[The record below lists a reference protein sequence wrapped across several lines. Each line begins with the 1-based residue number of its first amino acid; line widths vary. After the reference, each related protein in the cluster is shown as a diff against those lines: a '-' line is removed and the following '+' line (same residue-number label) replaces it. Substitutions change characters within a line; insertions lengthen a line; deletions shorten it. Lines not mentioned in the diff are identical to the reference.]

1 MEIVAALLF
10 VGGPALVLLLVRH
23 VAAARA
29 LGPIVL
35 CYAAGLL
42 IGLSGL
48 LPDST
53 GDIRTTITEASLA
66 LALPLLLFSV
76 DIAAWRHAAG
86 RAMLSMLLAVV
97 AVVFVA
103 TLLFHLFQARGVA
116 APEQLAGMAVGM
128 YTGGIAN
135 MGAIKL
141 ALGIPDA
148 RYLLFATVDTVIGSL
163 YLLFVLTVAHR
174 LFARFLRPFPRAPQG
189 GETAAESRESQGDL
203 LRLAAIPGIAAALG
217 AAAVCVGL
225 AVVLAPRIGIGEPQV
240 MVIVLLTTFGLLAS
254 LVPRLR
260 ANRAAPGLGMYLIYV
275 FSLTVAASMDLS
287 ALAGMD
293 PSILIFI
300 VVATFGSLALHAVLC
315 RIARVDV
322 DTFLITSVAA
332 IMSPAFVPM
341 VARSLRNP
349 ALLMSGMT
357 TGILGFAIGNY
368 LGITVALMLASGG

>member
-76 DIAAWRHAAG
+76 DIAAWRHVAG

-217 AAAVCVGL
+217 AAL
-225 AVVLAPRIGIGEPQV
+225 AINYRTQDFEAEVRAFTQGRGVDVVLD
-240 MVIVLLTTFGLLAS
+240 MVGGPYVA
-254 LVPRLR
+254 RNLR
-260 ANRAAPGLGMYLIYV
+260 
-275 FSLTVAASMDLS
+275 
-287 ALAGMD
+287 
-293 PSILIFI
+293 
-300 VVATFGSLALHAVLC
+300 SLALDGRYALISLQGGRDVQASFEPVLRNRLTITGSTLRPLPPARKAVLTTEV
-315 RIARVDV
+315 RRTVWPMIAAGAIRPRLSHRFPLEQAADAHRAMESPDHRGKIVLD
-322 DTFLITSVAA
+322 VAA
-332 IMSPAFVPM
+332 D
-341 VARSLRNP
+341 R
-349 ALLMSGMT
+349 
-357 TGILGFAIGNY
+357 
-368 LGITVALMLASGG
+368 